1 MSPEAFK
8 HYKTNIKEIDEQ
20 HLNIL
25 NKAKE
30 IVRNEDLTPE
40 QLNTEIELLDSI
52 FVSHLKYEEELMRK
66 INYKYLN
73 SHMEAHK
80 TLKSEFDKIV
90 DDLKKIPRCK
100 LRIINKL
107 DHILIDHVDHY
118 DLQYIQYYI
127 EYSKAVTVE

>member
-8 HYKTNIKEIDEQ
+8 HYKTDIKEIDDQ
-20 HLNIL
+20 HLDIL
-25 NKAKE
+25 VKASAL
-30 IVRNEDLTPE
+30 VRNKTLSPSEL
-40 QLNTEIELLDSI
+40 LLEIEKIHIS
-52 FVSHLKYEEELMRK
+52 FNHHLVYEEELMRK

-73 SHMEAHK
+73 SHIEAHK

-90 DDLKKIPRCK
+90 DDLKKIPSCK

-107 DHILIDHVDHY
+107 DHILIDHIDHY